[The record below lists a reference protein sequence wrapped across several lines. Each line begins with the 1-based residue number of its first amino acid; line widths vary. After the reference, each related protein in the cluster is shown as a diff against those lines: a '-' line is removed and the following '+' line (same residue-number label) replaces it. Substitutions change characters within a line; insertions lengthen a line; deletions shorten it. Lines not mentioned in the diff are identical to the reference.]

1 MSTNLDIF
9 DTFIAAKQAL
19 DQLPAIKE
27 ELHTVR
33 NDLTEAHA
41 RVADRDELIEIY
53 KLELESLKASLTAK
67 EAELASATFRETEA
81 TGKLNSLRDI
91 LGVGVGSPV
100 APAATSVVTE
110 SVAVESNPKVAP
122 VLAPAETPFP
132 IAQEAH
138 AQAQEPEGLTQRT
151 YLSETPTAIS
161 PAPDGVDTAVA
172 AMGTDPSAP
181 ANGATPETT
190 KPHANKPYWDKPTTM
205 GWGEWSNGGGEVA
218 PWMIGAA
225 LSF

>member
-33 NDLTEAHA
+33 NDLTEANA

-53 KLELESLKASLTAK
+53 KLELESLKSSLAAK

-91 LGVGVGSPV
+91 LSVGVGHTV
-100 APAATSVVTE
+100 AAAATPVVTE
-110 SVAVESNPKVAP
+110 SAAVESNPNLAP
-122 VLAPAETPFP
+122 VPAPAETPFP
-132 IAQEAH
+132 IAQEVH
-138 AQAQEPEGLTQRT
+138 AQAQEPEGL
-151 YLSETPTAIS
+151 L
-161 PAPDGVDTAVA
+161 APDIAGLYDPQLA
-172 AMGTDPSAP
+172 TDPNAP
-181 ANGATPETT
+181 ANHIVIHIPDGAAPNTQDAM
-190 KPHANKPYWDKPTTM
+190 KPHIGKPYWDKPTTM

-218 PWMIGAA
+218 PWMI
-225 LSF
+225 

>member
-67 EAELASATFRETEA
+67 EAELASATFREAEA

-91 LGVGVGSPV
+91 LGVGVGHTVAAAATPV
-100 APAATSVVTE
+100 VIESAAVDAPAQPQA
-110 SVAVESNPKVAP
+110 VAP
-122 VLAPAETPFP
+122 VEAPTP

-138 AQAQEPEGLTQRT
+138 AQAQEPE
-151 YLSETPTAIS
+151 
-161 PAPDGVDTAVA
+161 VA
-172 AMGTDPSAP
+172 ASHTDTNPPTQSYNVYDDPFAP
-181 ANGATPETT
+181 ASHPTIDLPNTT
-190 KPHANKPYWDKPTTM
+190 TIPAQPHANKPYWDKPTSM

-218 PWMIGAA
+218 PWMTGAV